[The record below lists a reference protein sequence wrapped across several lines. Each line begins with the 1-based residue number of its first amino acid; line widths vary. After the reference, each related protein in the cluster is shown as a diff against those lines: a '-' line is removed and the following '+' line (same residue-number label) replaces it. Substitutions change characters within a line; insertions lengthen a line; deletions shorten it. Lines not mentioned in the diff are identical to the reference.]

1 MTVGADDAPTLGEIA
16 RMIFQVRQDLRE
28 MRGEHVRADVYAV
41 AHKALEDRVAELARD
56 LEALQES
63 RRSYQ
68 RMAAGAL
75 IAAGGSLLVQFVIT
89 VISNKP

>member
-1 MTVGADDAPTLGEIA
+1 MTDPDAPTLGEIA
-16 RMIFQVRQDLRE
+16 RTLYDVRQDLRA

-41 AHKALEDRVAELARD
+41 AHRALQEKVSELQRD
-56 LEALQES
+56 LEAMSEA

-89 VISNKP
+89 VLSNKP